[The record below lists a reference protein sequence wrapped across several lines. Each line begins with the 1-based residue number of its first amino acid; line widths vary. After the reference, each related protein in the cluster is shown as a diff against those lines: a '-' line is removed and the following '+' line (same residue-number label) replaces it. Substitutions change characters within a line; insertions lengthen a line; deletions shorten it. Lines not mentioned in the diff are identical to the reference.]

1 MTDFQQIAV
10 KHFEK
15 DVCFFKF
22 TQKLCVLVMGP
33 VEGVR
38 VMQGRFLYPDLR
50 QG

>member
-1 MTDFQQIAV
+1 MCLLNKLSIMTDFQQIAV

-33 VEGVR
+33 VEGVK
-38 VMQGRFLYPDLR
+38 GR
-50 QG
+50 